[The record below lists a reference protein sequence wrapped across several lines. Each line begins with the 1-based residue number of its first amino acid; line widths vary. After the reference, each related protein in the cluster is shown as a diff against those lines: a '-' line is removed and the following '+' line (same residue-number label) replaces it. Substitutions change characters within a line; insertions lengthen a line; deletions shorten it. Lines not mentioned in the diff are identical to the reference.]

1 VNCFNQSVVGDVI
14 EVATPRNRYVPYAR
28 VRIQEAS
35 PVGGEPLDLG
45 EIRLP
50 CYGLNFDGPEVQVG
64 DRVEMVLI
72 AVGKREAP

>member
-1 VNCFNQSVVGDVI
+1 MNCFNQSVVGDVI
-14 EVATPRNRYVPYAR
+14 EVATPANRYVPFAR
-28 VRIQEAS
+28 IKIREAS
-35 PVGGEPLDLG
+35 PVGGAPLDLG

-50 CYGLNFDGPEVQVG
+50 AYALNFDGPEVKVG